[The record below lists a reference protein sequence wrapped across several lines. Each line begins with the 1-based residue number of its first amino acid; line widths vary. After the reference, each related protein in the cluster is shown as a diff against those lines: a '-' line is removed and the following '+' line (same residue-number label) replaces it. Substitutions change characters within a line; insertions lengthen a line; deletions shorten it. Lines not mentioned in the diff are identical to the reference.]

1 MNIEFANTIPIPEI
15 LSKLGLNPAKQ
26 HEHDLWYLSPFRN
39 EKTASFHVNT
49 KKNVWYD
56 HGEAIGGDVVSLVCQ
71 HLERSGVRCTPSD
84 ALRWLR
90 NMFQVPYIPTIQYNE
105 EQQSE
110 DARST
115 VLKDIKPIKHAAL
128 IQYLSGRGIPLSVA
142 KTYLQEIRV
151 ANTKTDKVF
160 FALAIKNEERGY
172 EYRNLYF
179 KGCVRKKSITF
190 VRGEIPKPPAIH
202 IFEGFMDFLSV
213 ITQHEGK
220 RFKHDVIILNSLSQ
234 IKEAIAYIKGY
245 GYERAYTWLDNDE
258 AGQKATA
265 IFAEFFKT
273 EDNLIHQPMNQSYA
287 PYKDVN
293 AAHMAK
299 LGL

>member
-1 MNIEFANTIPIPEI
+1 MNIEFANTIPIAEI
-15 LSKLGLNPAKQ
+15 LSKLGLNPVKQ
-26 HEHDLWYLSPFRN
+26 NGHDLWYLSPFRN

-49 KKNVWYD
+49 QKNVWYD
-56 HGEAIGGDVVSLVCQ
+56 HGEGIGGDAFSFVCL
-71 HLERSGVRCTPSD
+71 HLERSGVQCTPAD
-84 ALRWLR
+84 GLRWFR
-90 NMFQVPYIPTIQYNE
+90 NMFQVPHIPIIQHNRQ
-105 EQQSE
+105 QQSE
-110 DARST
+110 EVRST
-115 VLKDIKPIKHAAL
+115 VLKGIKPIKHAAL

-151 ANTKTDKVF
+151 ANTKTDKTF

-179 KGCVRKKSITF
+179 KGCVGKKSITF
-190 VRGEIPKPPAIH
+190 IRGQIPKPPAIH

-220 RFKHDVIILNSLSQ
+220 RLKHDALILNSLSQ
-234 IKEAIAYIKGY
+234 IKEAVAYIKGY

-258 AGQKATA
+258 AGQKATEA
-265 IFAEFFKT
+265 FAEFFKT
-273 EDNLIHQPMNQSYA
+273 EDNLIHQPMNQNYA

-293 AAHMAK
+293 AAHMVK